1 MFTAFYGMNFNPFSK
16 EIDVKYQFKSND
28 FVQST
33 SRLEYLKQAKG
44 VGLIIGSQVAANPFR

>member
-1 MFTAFYGMNFNPFSK
+1 MFTAFYGMSFNPFSK

-33 SRLEYLKQAKG
+33 SRHIDLWVLK
-44 VGLIIGSQVAANPFR
+44 VG